1 MLSLFIW
8 ISIKIDSLHK
18 QAKLEQDQPSICRL
32 ASNLRR
38 VQTSGDYVDSALKT
52 PDRKRN
58 KRVNIVISC
67 KHFRQEHAQLRLVFS
82 HG

>member
-1 MLSLFIW
+1 MF
-8 ISIKIDSLHK
+8 HK
-18 QAKLEQDQPSICRL
+18 HAKLDQGQLSICQ
-32 ASNLRR
+32 ASSLNLRR
-38 VQTSGDYVDSALKT
+38 RQTFGDCVDSALKT